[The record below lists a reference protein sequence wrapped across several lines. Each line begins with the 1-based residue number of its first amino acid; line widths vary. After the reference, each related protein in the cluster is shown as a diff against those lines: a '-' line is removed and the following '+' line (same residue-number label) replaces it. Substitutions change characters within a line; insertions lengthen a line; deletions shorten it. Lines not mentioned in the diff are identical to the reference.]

1 MKKTVFF
8 MLYLVFAGI
17 LSCEDNKNYLDAPQN
32 PDSEKLLEL
41 VNEVR
46 AEGCDCG
53 GEYQAPASPV
63 AWNDKL
69 EQAAQNHSNDMDKN
83 NFMNH
88 DGSDGSSPG
97 DRIVAVG
104 YSWSTYGENIANGY
118 TSETAVIQGWLD
130 SPGHCKNIMNAKFTE
145 MGIAT
150 SGSYWTMVL
159 AKPE

>member
-1 MKKTVFF
+1 MKQTVFF
-8 MLYLVFAGI
+8 ALFFVFAGI
-17 LSCEDNKNYLDAPQN
+17 FSCEDNKNFLDAPKD

-41 VNEVR
+41 VNDVR
-46 AEGCDCG
+46 EKGCDCG

-63 AWNDKL
+63 VWNDKL
-69 EQAAQNHSNDMDKN
+69 EQAAQNHSNDMDEN
-83 NFMNH
+83 NFMKH

-97 DRIVAVG
+97 DRIVVVG

-118 TSETAVIQGWLD
+118 TSESAVIQGWLD

-145 MGIAT
+145 MGVAT